1 MNLDELIPGSKVPYG
16 NYILDEIVDYLD
28 ENKINF
34 LLEKGVNPN
43 IPIKLP
49 NINPGFNWRYNTKP
63 IGRLFAVKTNH
74 NETQV
79 FRIINNLIN
88 HGAKLDEHYIIEA
101 REIGIPQETIN
112 SWKEN
117 AEGFTPLKI

>member
-43 IPIKLP
+43 IPIK
-49 NINPGFNWRYNTKP
+49 
-63 IGRLFAVKTNH
+63 
-74 NETQV
+74 
-79 FRIINNLIN
+79 
-88 HGAKLDEHYIIEA
+88 
-101 REIGIPQETIN
+101 
-112 SWKEN
+112 
-117 AEGFTPLKI
+117 